1 MCSVLNHLENRR
13 SCTRTLFVD
22 CSSSFNSMILNI
34 LTTKLDHLQI
44 PQLASVRLPPPRRRA
59 VSSSPHCSPCLHM
72 TAHQSTQPTSSSSR
86 LLEPS
91 WLGSSLTEMTHRTG
105 SGRELTRWSSENN
118 LMLNVLETNELI
130 MDLLRVL
137 TKNN

>member
-44 PQLASVRLPPPRRRA
+44 PSWPQSGSPRRRA

>member
-44 PQLASVRLPPPRRRA
+44 PQLASVRPPP
-59 VSSSPHCSPCLHM
+59 
-72 TAHQSTQPTSSSSR
+72 TQGCVLIPPTVA
-86 LLEPS
+86 PVY
-91 WLGSSLTEMTHRTG
+91 T
-105 SGRELTRWSSENN
+105 
-118 LMLNVLETNELI
+118 
-130 MDLLRVL
+130 
-137 TKNN
+137 

>member
-44 PQLASVRLPPPRRRA
+44 PQLASVRLPPAPDA
-59 VSSSPHCSPCLHM
+59 GLCPHP
-72 TAHQSTQPTSSSSR
+72 PTVA
-86 LLEPS
+86 PVY
-91 WLGSSLTEMTHRTG
+91 T
-105 SGRELTRWSSENN
+105 
-118 LMLNVLETNELI
+118 
-130 MDLLRVL
+130 
-137 TKNN
+137 